1 MSASFYVSL
10 SVKALFKHNDK
21 TIDTHLLWCWKHIY
35 YLQLWQ
41 GFGQLQNSR
50 ALLLIIFLHLQLQLQ
65 CTMGQ
70 AVEIDSLEVHKSKQ
84 ILHAHLWSENYHSFC
99 KWCKTTKVWTSSYFS
114 HLNISAGE
122 RQVHVS
128 SPLLFPSLPKSR
140 FFMFHIFLNYWNWLQ
155 FFCLC

>member
-84 ILHAHLWSENYHSFC
+84 ILHAHLWSENFHSFC
-99 KWCKTTKVWTSSYFS
+99 KWSKTTKILTWYQILIFKM
-114 HLNISAGE
+114 HILCFFLGE
-122 RQVHVS
+122 KLKGGSDKVEILVTCNLDNLQQK
-128 SPLLFPSLPKSR
+128 SPK
-140 FFMFHIFLNYWNWLQ
+140 
-155 FFCLC
+155 